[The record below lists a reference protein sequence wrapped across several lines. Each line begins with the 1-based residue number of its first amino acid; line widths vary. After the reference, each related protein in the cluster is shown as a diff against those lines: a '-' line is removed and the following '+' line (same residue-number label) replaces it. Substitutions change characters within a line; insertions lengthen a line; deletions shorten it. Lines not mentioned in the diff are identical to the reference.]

1 MLLLFCFCFFFFKQK
16 TAYEMRISDW
26 SSGVCSSDR
35 EDAAAPAPAQPG
47 GHQRI
52 EVDRKADGL
61 FLPPIGMD
69 DRIAAAPA
77 DLARYALA
85 KQGKADPALI
95 FKAVALGR
103 VQRHADPVAQSV
115 GENADGVQPFFDHEI
130 GRAHV

>member
-1 MLLLFCFCFFFFKQK
+1 MGAPKFCPV
-16 TAYEMRISDW
+16 AALRDR
-26 SSGVCSSDR
+26 SDR
-35 EDAAAPAPAQPG
+35 GPALRAQPGGHRFFGAKRQEDAAALAPAQPG

-85 KQGKADPALI
+85 NQGKADPA
-95 FKAVALGR
+95 GR
-103 VQRHADPVAQSV
+103 KSTRLNSSHICASRMPSSA
-115 GENADGVQPFFDHEI
+115 
-130 GRAHV
+130 